1 MQRNQWA
8 KLNKQQRGA
17 YAEYFVKMEL
27 TMFDFQVY
35 RAEVDDRGIDF
46 VARRGTGAYIQVQ
59 VKSFWK
65 TKYVFMQK
73 CKFDPAPDL
82 YLALVKLADGAAPK
96 IFLIPSLEWN
106 SPNALFC
113 DRPYGDGKKSKPEWG
128 LNLSAR
134 NSEILEQYRFEH
146 MIDAL
151 SGISP
156 L

>member
-1 MQRNQWA
+1 MIVRTQRNQWA
-8 KLNKQQRGA
+8 ALNKQQRGA

-46 VARRGTGAYIQVQ
+46 VARRGLGAFIQVQ

-73 CKFDPAPDL
+73 CKFAPPDL
-82 YLALVKLADGAAPK
+82 YLALVKLAEGVAPK

-128 LNLSAR
+128 LNLSVK
-134 NSEILEQYRFEH
+134 NLEMLERYRLESVIH
-146 MIDAL
+146 AL
-151 SGISP
+151 P
-156 L
+156 